1 MLLDDMAI
9 IAIIPGIVEI
19 AKRIG
24 LPVRYAGLAAI
35 TAAFSLV
42 ALGDLGAG
50 GSDFSRPAQWI
61 VLGIVYG
68 LAASGLYS
76 QVQRFAVG
84 ESPAD
89 QNT

>member
-9 IAIIPGIVEI
+9 IAIIPGIVEV

-24 LPVRYAGLAAI
+24 LPVRYAGVAAI
-35 TAAFSLV
+35 VAAFTLV

-50 GSDFSRPAQWI
+50 GSEFSRPAQWL
-61 VLGIVYG
+61 VLGLVYG
-68 LAASGLYS
+68 LASSGLYS

-84 ESPAD
+84 EAPGDGNA
-89 QNT
+89 